1 MVGIGQGA
9 EEDFR
14 RVACFIQTELHIR
27 CLKVNRPMLKAFA
40 AQLFGQF
47 IQHEQC
53 LLQLL
58 TSRLSG
64 VPDDTRV
71 VGCSLASRLLQHGLR
86 LLVGQSAIRMYDGS
100 ADLVTEHLGLVVH
113 FHNDGHAEF
122 IFVGAETTEFVA

>member
-1 MVGIGQGA
+1 MIGIGQGA

-14 RVACFIQTELHIR
+14 RVACFIQTELHIWR
-27 CLKVNRPMLKAFA
+27 LKVNRPMFEAFA

-47 IQHEQC
+47 VQHEQC

-58 TSRLSG
+58 
-64 VPDDTRV
+64 
-71 VGCSLASRLLQHGLR
+71 AFRLLQHGLR

-113 FHNDGHAEF
+113 FHNDGHTEF